1 MCMSACACMP
11 SSCLAASPP
20 HMKVIVT
27 DVADGSAA
35 SGHVMKGDKVLAI
48 NGTPVT
54 LSCRSAKDSEHA
66 AMTELCWIPLAS
78 LRKNSITELN
88 LGNKGV
94 GVPGA
99 LVLSKLLPSA
109 TALRLIKCAASP
121 GVVGPMSAPIDAPT
135 LLPFLPP
142 APRSQSLGQWIRR
155 RGRHCARC
163 HPPRDRDHR
172 PEVRRLPGAH
182 LSVNAH

>member
-27 DVADGSAA
+27 DVADGCAA

-54 LSCRSAKDSEHA
+54 LSCRSATDSEHA
-66 AMTELCWIPLAS
+66 AMTEFCGIPLAS

-99 LVLSKLLPSA
+99 LVLSKLLASA

-121 GVVGPMSAPIDAPT
+121 GVVGPMSAPLDT
-135 LLPFLPP
+135 LPLP
-142 APRSQSLGQWIRR
+142 
-155 RGRHCARC
+155 C
-163 HPPRDRDHR
+163 
-172 PEVRRLPGAH
+172 
-182 LSVNAH
+182 